1 MPSPKPPTQ
10 ARSRKTLERIVGA
23 GLALLEQGGPDAVT
37 VQAVVARAG
46 SSVGSFYAR
55 FRSKEDLLE
64 HLREHLRSSA
74 EAEWSETLEGSSW
87 EESLPEIAAK
97 AVDLLLD
104 LRPRCDARVRAAD
117 RLVSG
122 AAAGDD
128 ARPGLAGLEE
138 LAARLLQ
145 RRDEIT
151 HADPDLAVRVALTAV
166 LGIGEHFQFREQSG
180 AAVDFDR
187 LRAECLQ
194 LVLSYLTE
202 GAGGDGSSV
211 DFFDVWADS

>member
-55 FRSKEDLLE
+55 FHSKEDLLE
-64 HLREHLRSSA
+64 HLREHLRRSA

-97 AVDLLLD
+97 AIDLLLD

-122 AAAGDD
+122 AGDD

-145 RRDEIT
+145 RRDEMT
-151 HADPDLAVRVALTAV
+151 HADPDLAVRIALSAV
-166 LGIGEHFQFREQSG
+166 LGIGEHFQFGEQSG

-194 LVLSYLTE
+194 LVLTYLTDR
-202 GAGGDGSSV
+202 ASGDGSSV